1 MREGVAALVLAA
13 GESRRMGRPKALLDW
28 GGKPL
33 LQHQIDEL
41 AAAGCDPVVV
51 VLGHEAPTIEAAID
65 CRGPCR
71 IVLNSRYMSGRAS
84 SLRAGAATLPDDTG
98 AVIVA
103 SVDGPCST
111 STVRALIDAWRAG
124 PTPGSIIVPRHEG
137 RNGHPALFDG
147 SLLAEIRAV
156 EERSQGLRAVRRAHV
171 ATTTFLD
178 VDDPLVTLNLNT
190 PEDYAAAKTRLDLG
204 DPD

>member
-1 MREGVAALVLAA
+1 MQGGVAAVILAA

-28 GGKPL
+28 GGKAL
-33 LQHQIDEL
+33 LQHQLDEL
-41 AAAGCDPVVV
+41 SAAGCDPLVV
-51 VLGHEAPTIEAAID
+51 VLGHQALTIEAAID
-65 CRGPCR
+65 CLGRCQ
-71 IVLNSRYMSGRAS
+71 IVMNSQYVSGRAS
-84 SLRAGAATLPDDTG
+84 SLRAGAATLPDETG

-103 SVDGPCST
+103 SVDGPCSA
-111 STVRALIDAWRAG
+111 STVGALIEAWRAEPG
-124 PTPGSIIVPRHEG
+124 PGSIIVPRHEG

-147 SLLAEIRAV
+147 SLLAEMRAV

-171 ATTTFLD
+171 ESTTFLD

-190 PEDYAAAKTRLDLG
+190 PEDYASAKARRDLG